1 MFFQHPISTHLSR
14 LSRRLLPAVF
24 TGMFCLFACAPMD
37 LDNIAPYKYV
47 INDFNDKGDLPEV
60 EKEVPE
66 RSIFEPGGIT
76 LSAGTMELVED
87 ILTAVLRDNL
97 KVENERVLK
106 NFTDLRNPALMDARL
121 REINVRDVD
130 NILDTTIPLEKLF
143 TDLFF
148 HVEENSAL
156 AAYLPTYVP
165 PKIDGIIFNFYD
177 IPPRPDAR
185 LSLGT
190 SDHLKEFKFNS
201 VYSANPTLVTP
212 CSDAIEVVYQE
223 TLNLLV
229 SQSEEQILQ
238 SQEFYEG
245 IREDILNIKSERFA
259 YLTDTLQGS
268 VDELRRLGIAVN
280 IASNELLAE
289 GKITEEIY
297 YGVKV
302 FLVAFLVKSRQNLIM
317 MEDTITAA
325 IDTIY
330 QIDIGRTDQAYNNFI
345 EKLIAVFDEVI
356 KDLNST
362 KIGALNNCHN
372 QGGGS

>member
-1 MFFQHPISTHLSR
+1 
-14 LSRRLLPAVF
+14 
-24 TGMFCLFACAPMD
+24 MD